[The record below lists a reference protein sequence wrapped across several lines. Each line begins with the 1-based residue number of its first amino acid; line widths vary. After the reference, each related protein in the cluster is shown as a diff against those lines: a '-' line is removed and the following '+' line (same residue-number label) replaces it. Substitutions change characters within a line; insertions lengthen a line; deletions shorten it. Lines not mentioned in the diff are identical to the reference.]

1 MSGSIE
7 MGTSISQDR
16 ENHDDVSALLEQPL
30 TSGDTSDLLATP
42 EDNEVRRRQRTSVD
56 HNTAPDK
63 EDVSSDAEDDA
74 AEDPHA
80 AGLGGD
86 LLSAVLGMIKGM
98 VGPAILYLPH
108 GFATTGYALALPI
121 MFIATS
127 MYLYSS
133 RCLLEAWK
141 MESLKAEEDT
151 VNLMI
156 PPGGGPGPTAA
167 SHKNR
172 RPRRVVL
179 SYPELANRA
188 LGPTGETVV
197 KTGIALMQ
205 SGVCLTYLIFVP
217 HNLHTSLL
225 YLWNIN
231 LSPQIWLGIMVLI
244 EIPLSWITDIR
255 KLTCTNFAANILIL
269 YGLMLCLGFAFEE
282 MIHSSDTA
290 TNWHDSLLES
300 FSTLEPFKSQ
310 WFLFVGTSVLLFEGS
325 ITLLIPLQESVV
337 LEEER
342 QQFPNI
348 YRRVIICIIVFYIF
362 FGIICWAAF
371 GDDVHTVLTTSLP
384 SGMFATSVQLA
395 YSLAVLMTY
404 PLQNFPALEIATKSI
419 ASNLVERAGFKKNSV
434 WIQRHVISSVL
445 VMALAVVAIT
455 TMNSLDKVVSLMGS
469 LLGCPIAFVVPPL
482 IHSQLCS
489 DGMSGWRQN
498 TNQAV
503 AIAGVVAMVL
513 ASITTIYNW

>member
-1 MSGSIE
+1 
-7 MGTSISQDR
+7 MGISISQERD
-16 ENHDDVSALLEQPL
+16 NHDDVAALLEQPL
-30 TSGDTSDLLATP
+30 NSGDTSDLLATP
-42 EDNEVRRRQRTSVD
+42 EDNEVRRRQRSSMDNTSV
-56 HNTAPDK
+56 PDK
-63 EDVSSDAEDDA
+63 EDTMEAYEEEM

-121 MFIATS
+121 MFTATS

-141 MESLKAEEDT
+141 MESSKAEEDT
-151 VNLMI
+151 VNLMV
-156 PPGGGPGPTAA
+156 PPGSNSSPVAAA
-167 SHKNR
+167 SSPQHKSR
-172 RPRRVVL
+172 RRRVVL

-282 MIHSSDTA
+282 MIHSSDIA
-290 TNWHDSLLES
+290 TNWHANLLES

-342 QQFPNI
+342 QQFPSV

-371 GDDVHTVLTTSLP
+371 GEDVHTVLTTSLP

-419 ASNLVERAGFKKNSV
+419 ASNMVERVGFKKNSV
-434 WIQRHVISSVL
+434 WIQRHVISSFL

-503 AIAGVVAMVL
+503 AIAGMVAMVL

>member
-1 MSGSIE
+1 MNKVD
-7 MGTSISQDR
+7 MGVSTSQD
-16 ENHDDVSALLEQPL
+16 DAAALLEQPL
-30 TSGDTSDLLATP
+30 NLPDEADLLACP
-42 EDNEVRRRQRTSVD
+42 EDNEVRRRQRVHT
-56 HNTAPDK
+56 
-63 EDVSSDAEDDA
+63 DA
-74 AEDPHA
+74 APAGNLKDSEVTEVFEDEEEDPHA

-86 LLSAVLGMIKGM
+86 MSSAILGMIKGM

-108 GFATTGYALALPI
+108 GFATTGYVLALPI
-121 MFIATS
+121 LFVATS

-141 MESLKAEEDT
+141 FESLKAEEDQ
-151 VNLMI
+151 VNLVV
-156 PPGGGPGPTAA
+156 PSAGGLPSTPQNK
-167 SHKNR
+167 SHRKT
-172 RPRRVVL
+172 L

-188 LGPTGETVV
+188 LGTNGETVV

-225 YLWNIN
+225 YLFNIN

-255 KLTCTNFAANILIL
+255 KLTCTNFAANVLIL

-282 MIHSSDTA
+282 MIHSSEAA
-290 TNWHDSLLES
+290 TSWHASILNS
-300 FSTLEPFKSQ
+300 MAHLEPLKSQ
-310 WFLFVGTSVLLFEGS
+310 WFLFIGTSVLLFEGS
-325 ITLLIPLQESVV
+325 ITLLVPLQEAVA

-342 QQFPNI
+342 QQFPTV
-348 YRRVIICIIVFYIF
+348 YRTVILSIIVFYVF
-362 FGIICWAAF
+362 FGIVCWAAF

-419 ASNLVERAGFKKNSV
+419 AFSLVETAGLKKNSFLV
-434 WIQRHVISSVL
+434 KRNVISSFL
-445 VMALAVVAIT
+445 VFALAIVAIT
-455 TMNSLDKVVSLMGS
+455 CMNSLDKVVSLMGS
-469 LLGCPIAFVVPPL
+469 LLGCPIAFAVPPL
-482 IHSQLCS
+482 IHTQLCS
-489 DGMSGWRQN
+489 DGLPGWRRT
-498 TNQAV
+498 TNQFV
-503 AIAGVVAMVL
+503 AIAGMVAMVL
-513 ASITTIYNW
+513 ASITTIYMW

>member
-1 MSGSIE
+1 
-7 MGTSISQDR
+7 MGVSTSQD
-16 ENHDDVSALLEQPL
+16 DGVALLDQPQ
-30 TSGDTSDLLATP
+30 DSDLLATP
-42 EDNEVRRRQRTSVD
+42 EENEMRRRQRSSMENVSVASTSKDETEVF
-56 HNTAPDK
+56 
-63 EDVSSDAEDDA
+63 EDETD
-74 AEDPHA
+74 EDPHA

-86 LLSAVLGMIKGM
+86 IMSAVLGMIKGM

-121 MFIATS
+121 IFIATS

-141 MESLKAEEDT
+141 LESLKAEDE
-151 VNLMI
+151 VNLMV
-156 PPGGGPGPTAA
+156 PPGGSNSA
-167 SHKNR
+167 STGMPSTPQHKR
-172 RPRRVVL
+172 RRKML

-188 LGPTGETVV
+188 MGPTGEIVV

-225 YLWNIN
+225 YLCNIN
-231 LSPQIWLGIMVLI
+231 LSPKIWLGIMVVI

-255 KLTCTNFAANILIL
+255 KLTCTNFAANVLIL

-282 MIHSSDTA
+282 AMHSSDDPDA
-290 TNWHDSLLES
+290 TWHASMVDRI
-300 FSTLEPFKSQ
+300 TNLEPFKSQ
-310 WFLFVGTSVLLFEGS
+310 WYLFIGTSVLLFEGS
-325 ITLLIPLQESVV
+325 ITLLVPLQESVV

-342 QQFPNI
+342 QQFPNV
-348 YRRVIICIIVFYIF
+348 YRKVILSIIVFYIF
-362 FGIICWAAF
+362 FGVVCWASF

-419 ASNLVERAGFKKNSV
+419 AYFAVETVGLKKNSI
-434 WIQRHVISSVL
+434 WTKRNVISSFL
-445 VMALAVVAIT
+445 VCALAVVAIT
-455 TMNSLDKVVSLMGS
+455 CMNSLDKVVSLMGS

-482 IHSQLCS
+482 IHTQLCS
-489 DGMSGWRQN
+489 DGMSGWRRN
-498 TNQAV
+498 TNQFV

-513 ASITTIYNW
+513 ASITTIYTW